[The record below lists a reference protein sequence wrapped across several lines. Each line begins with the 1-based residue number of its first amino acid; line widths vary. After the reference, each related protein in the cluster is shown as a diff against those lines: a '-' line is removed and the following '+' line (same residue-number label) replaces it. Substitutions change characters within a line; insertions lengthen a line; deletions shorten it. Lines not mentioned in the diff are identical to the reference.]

1 MGKRRQLN
9 QPDHFAK
16 ELRLEKMIANIS
28 STKRKSSISVTFL
41 SCGQCDFAVFNYLY
55 TTQEK
60 SLMYMAIEKKR
71 DFNFLGFQLIL

>member
-16 ELRLEKMIANIS
+16 ELRREKMIANIS
-28 STKRKSSISVTFL
+28 STERKSSISVTFL

-55 TTQEK
+55 PTQEK
-60 SLMYMAIEKKR
+60 NKNEE
-71 DFNFLGFQLIL
+71 G